1 VGAKKYASC
10 ALFMSVSVLFF
21 SLLRRI
27 FFSFEI
33 VVTAVYR
40 CSAVMV
46 HLLLSPVPAAS
57 PPAVKER
64 VARPGPGGSLEGGG
78 LGCLLAIPPPIL
90 VRPAAGLGLEAGW
103 EVHFGYSAAGTI
115 WAGGWTW
122 IGCGNPAACA
132 GETGCRRMRGAWD
145 AAGGRRL

>member
-1 VGAKKYASC
+1 MGAKKYASC

-64 VARPGPGGSLEGGG
+64 VAGPGPGGSLEGGG
-78 LGCLLAIPPPIL
+78 MGFFTATPPPML

-103 EVHFGYSAAGTI
+103 EIYVRYSAAGPI
-115 WAGGWTW
+115 WAGGRPW
-122 IGCGNPAACA
+122 IGCSNPAVGI
-132 GETGCRRMRGAWD
+132 GETG
-145 AAGGRRL
+145 GGGIYRAENKA